1 MPGDAE
7 AMVSQ
12 GPLAARSREHLAS
25 SDRGVI
31 LIRQRIREAL
41 DAVER
46 GGDTAGV
53 TRGGPGEPGGEDQL
67 VETTAGNLVVA

>member
-7 AMVSQ
+7 AMVSR
-12 GPLAARSREHLAS
+12 GPVTARDREHLAS

-31 LIRQRIREAL
+31 LIRKLIQEAL
-41 DAVER
+41 EAVER
-46 GGDTAGV
+46 GEDPKGTAL
-53 TRGGPGEPGGEDQL
+53 RAEHQN

>member
-7 AMVSQ
+7 AMVGQ
-12 GPLAARSREHLAS
+12 GAIAARNTEHLAS

-31 LIRQRIREAL
+31 LVRKLLREAL

-46 GGDTAGV
+46 GEDPAGV
-53 TRGGPGEPGGEDQL
+53 TRGVPGRMDEI

>member
-1 MPGDAE
+1 MPGDAA

-12 GPLAARSREHLAS
+12 GPVAARNREHLAS

-31 LIRQRIREAL
+31 LIRQRIQEAL

-46 GGDTAGV
+46 GEDPAGV
-53 TRGGPGEPGGEDQL
+53 TCGGLGKPGGEDQL

>member
-12 GPLAARSREHLAS
+12 GPVAARNREHLAS

-31 LIRQRIREAL
+31 LIRKLIREAL
-41 DAVER
+41 EAVER
-46 GGDTAGV
+46 GEDPAGV
-53 TRGGPGEPGGEDQL
+53 ARGVDDQL